1 MNRTATIFISATAT
15 IAALALAGCAEAS
28 SSAGDTSPASSSQ
41 AAAFNDQDV
50 VFTQMML
57 PHHTQ
62 AVEMSDMLLAK
73 DGIDGDVT
81 ALAETIKAEQAPE
94 IDQLTTWLKARGQ
107 DTEASMDHSMD
118 GMMSDSDMD
127 ALEDADGTDAAR
139 LFLEQMTAHH
149 EGAVEM
155 AQTEIDGGQNPAAV
169 QLATAIVA
177 SQTDQI
183 ATMKDLLAS
192 TD

>member
-1 MNRTATIFISATAT
+1 MNRTATVLISATT
-15 IAALALAGCAEAS
+15 MVAALALTGCAEAS
-28 SSAGDTSPASSSQ
+28 SPAGDTSSSSSQ

-50 VFTQMML
+50 MFAQMML

-73 DGIDGDVT
+73 DGIDEDVT

-94 IDQLTTWLKARGQ
+94 IDQLTTWLDAWGQ
-107 DTEASMDHSMD
+107 DTEASTDHSMG
-118 GMMSDSDMD
+118 GMMSSSDMD
-127 ALEDADGTDAAR
+127 ALEKADGTDAGR

-155 AQTEIDGGQNPAAV
+155 AQTEIEGGQNPDAV
-169 QLATAIVA
+169 QMATTIVS

-183 ATMKDLLAS
+183 ATMKDLLAVIK
-192 TD
+192 